1 MPIKDKFVSFGWNV
15 HEIDG
20 HNIND
25 LLNFFKSIPQNKIEK
40 PIALIAKTIKGKG
53 VSFMENNAAWH
64 HGGIDEKKFII
75 AEKELREGSK

>member
-1 MPIKDKFVSFGWNV
+1 M
-15 HEIDG
+15 
-20 HNIND
+20 NINIGF
-25 LLNFFKSIPQNKIEK
+25 NVPQKKIEK

-75 AEKELREGSK
+75 AEEELVKRKK